1 MRERRTGGLAALA
14 IVLVGLGGWLVVN
27 SPVFAVRHIRVL
39 GNLTLTADEVTSLS
53 GASTGDNLFRVSP
66 EDMEES
72 LLRNPW
78 VADVQVER
86 EWPSTIVFRVVE
98 RRSAAWA
105 RSPDGGRVL
114 VAGDGTVLGPVDEK
128 PNELPSLGSL
138 EAVPKPGGLYPGPR
152 AVLEVAASF
161 PSSLRRE
168 VAGVRAGERGVTL
181 RLRLGGT
188 VLYGSSASADAKNA
202 ALVSILRRVRNERL
216 EIDYVDLRIP
226 STPALKPELPPTPTG

>member
-1 MRERRTGGLAALA
+1 MRERRTGALAALA
-14 IVLVGLGGWLVVN
+14 LVLVGLGGWLVVN

-66 EDMEES
+66 DDMEES

-78 VADVQVER
+78 VADVRVER
-86 EWPSTIVFRVVE
+86 EWPSTIVLRVVE
-98 RRSAAWA
+98 RRSAGWA
-105 RSPDGGRVL
+105 RGPDGGRVL
-114 VAGDGTVLGPVDEK
+114 VAGDGTVLSPVDEK

-138 EAVPKPGGLYPGPR
+138 KVVPKPGGLYSGPR

-161 PSSLRRE
+161 PLGLRRE
-168 VAGVRAGERGVTL
+168 VAGVRTGERGVTL
-181 RLRLGGT
+181 RLRLGGA

-202 ALVSILRRVRNERL
+202 ALVSILRRVRNEGL

-226 STPALKPELPPTPTG
+226 SAPALKPEVPPTPTG